1 MEGHGRQWKVME
13 GHRMSLK
20 VFSYHQ
26 IDIQSEKSMDDIVQ
40 SAMLVVMV
48 DMVTE
53 GLGRSWEIREGH
65 GKLWKV
71 MKGHRGSFS
80 IIRLT
85 F

>member
-1 MEGHGRQWKVME
+1 M
-13 GHRMSLK
+13 
-20 VFSYHQ
+20 
-26 IDIQSEKSMDDIVQ
+26 Q
-40 SAMLVVMV
+40 SAMLLVMV

-65 GKLWKV
+65 GRLWKV

>member
-1 MEGHGRQWKVME
+1 MG
-13 GHRMSLK
+13 
-20 VFSYHQ
+20 
-26 IDIQSEKSMDDIVQ
+26 DIVQ

-48 DMVTE
+48 DMVME

-71 MKGHRGSFS
+71 MKDHKGSFS
-80 IIRLT
+80 IIRLA

>member
-1 MEGHGRQWKVME
+1 M
-13 GHRMSLK
+13 
-20 VFSYHQ
+20 
-26 IDIQSEKSMDDIVQ
+26 Q

-71 MKGHRGSFS
+71 MKDHRGSFS
-80 IIRLT
+80 IIRLA

>member
-1 MEGHGRQWKVME
+1 M
-13 GHRMSLK
+13 
-20 VFSYHQ
+20 
-26 IDIQSEKSMDDIVQ
+26 Q

-48 DMVTE
+48 DMVME

-65 GKLWKV
+65 GKLRKV

>member
-1 MEGHGRQWKVME
+1 M
-13 GHRMSLK
+13 
-20 VFSYHQ
+20 
-26 IDIQSEKSMDDIVQ
+26 Q

-53 GLGRSWEIREGH
+53 CLGRSWEIREGH
-65 GKLWKV
+65 GRLWKV